1 MLDDKKDECKG
12 RAGVLACALKGPTE
26 VGLSPMFSICFARI
40 IINSTRII
48 IIKVLIIYYILCCDV
63 CGYYY
68 VLTHAPAL
76 TGI

>member
-48 IIKVLIIYYILCCDV
+48 IIKVLIIYYILRDV
-63 CGYYY
+63 RGCYLLG
-68 VLTHAPAL
+68 THARAH
-76 TGI
+76 

>member
-48 IIKVLIIYYILCCDV
+48 IIKVLIIYYILRDV
-63 CGYYY
+63 FGYY
-68 VLTHAPAL
+68 
-76 TGI
+76 